1 MTSMMDEI
9 KKRIVVLSY
18 QEMIELQKWLR
29 DQANIKMKGEFKVG
43 EQVWFETYRYGR
55 VEGKITKI
63 NPKTVGIRCTKTK
76 LKWKVHPSYLNKV

>member
-43 EQVWFETYRYGR
+43 EQVWFETPKYGR
-55 VEGKITKI
+55 IEGKITKI
-63 NPKTVGIRCTKTK
+63 NPKTVGVLCTKTK